1 MKTPLHLLLPVFLLF
16 AMASASGQE
25 VAGAAASAPP
35 ATQGFGFGNNEFA
48 ARTEGSFF
56 SGHTWGRTQDRTLGM
71 LDFRYTRRFFS
82 SKYVELKYAVT
93 AIPVA
98 FFGDKA
104 IFAPTPAQQQQRQ
117 YVYAFGGSPV
127 GFQFTFRRGK
137 RVQPFIV
144 TDEGAL
150 HFSRPILVTNGERFN
165 FIIDYGVGVQIYT
178 SAQRA
183 FTVGYRYFHISNADL
198 AGNPGNDQNLFFL
211 GYSFF
216 R

>member
-1 MKTPLHLLLPVFLLF
+1 MKTAPLLCCLIF
-16 AMASASGQE
+16 A
-25 VAGAAASAPP
+25 VLAAAPAAGQAPP
-35 ATQGFGFGNNEFA
+35 ELKPVAAEQGFGLANNEFA
-48 ARTEGSFF
+48 IRSEGSFF

-82 SKYVELKYAVT
+82 SRYFEMKYAVT

-104 IFAPTPAQQQQRQ
+104 IFAATPADQQRRQ
-117 YVYAFGGSPV
+117 YVYAAGGSPV

-150 HFSRPILVTNGERFN
+150 YFARPILVTNGERFN
-165 FIIDYGVGVQIYT
+165 FIIDYGIGTQIFT
-178 SAQRA
+178 SPGRA
-183 FTVGYRYFHISNADL
+183 VTIGYRYFHISNADL

-211 GYSFF
+211 GFSFL

>member
-1 MKTPLHLLLPVFLLF
+1 MRHAAVRSLVVIVFAATVALGQTAPTLPAPLIET
-16 AMASASGQE
+16 GYG
-25 VAGAAASAPP
+25 VA
-35 ATQGFGFGNNEFA
+35 NNEFA
-48 ARTEGSFF
+48 LRAEGSFF

-71 LDFRYTRRFFS
+71 ADLRYTRRFFS
-82 SKYVELKYAVT
+82 SRYFEMKYAIT
-93 AIPVA
+93 AVPVA

-104 IFAPTPAQQQQRQ
+104 IFAATPAAQQQRQ

-127 GFQFTFRRGK
+127 GFQFTFRRHK

-150 HFSRPILVTNGERFN
+150 HFSRPILVTNGSRFN
-165 FIIDYGVGVQIYT
+165 FMIDYGTGVQIFT
-178 SAQRA
+178 SPQRA
-183 FTVGYRYFHISNADL
+183 VTIGFRYFHISNADL

-211 GYSFF
+211 GYSFL